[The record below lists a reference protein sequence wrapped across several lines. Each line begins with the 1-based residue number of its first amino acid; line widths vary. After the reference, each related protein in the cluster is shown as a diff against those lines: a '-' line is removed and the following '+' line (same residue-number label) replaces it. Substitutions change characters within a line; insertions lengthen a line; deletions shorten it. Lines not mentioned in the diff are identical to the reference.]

1 MKQIRVY
8 HEKDILNLTKDNK
21 SIIIIMKQQKYDK
34 LTFPDWIED
43 IEICNYKYDL
53 DNLPSSV
60 VKLSLID
67 CDNNLDNLP
76 LYLKSLEIC
85 LRKKSL
91 SQPLYY
97 LNEGL
102 EYLKISTKQPFK
114 HALNNLP
121 FTLRGLELACNDI
134 NYDYD
139 ISNLPDGLEEL
150 YLCCNFHFDNLPKN
164 LKTIRIINKI
174 PNLKEVEEKIR
185 IMIPKVNLTIYNYY
199 D

>member
-8 HEKDILNLTKDNK
+8 REQDILNLTKDNK

-53 DNLPSSV
+53 DNLPSSL

-185 IMIPKVNLTIYNYY
+185 VMIPKVNLTIYNYY